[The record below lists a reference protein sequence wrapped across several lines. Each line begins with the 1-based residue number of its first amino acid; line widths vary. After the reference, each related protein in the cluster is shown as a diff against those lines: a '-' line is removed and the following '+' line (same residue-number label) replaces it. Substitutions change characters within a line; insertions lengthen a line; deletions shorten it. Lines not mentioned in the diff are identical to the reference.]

1 VSTGPLPQPPA
12 AGPPEPPPPTDRR
25 GPAVAVVLVGALLV
39 LVGIGWLLDANGV
52 GVPWRAILPAAL
64 IAIGLATVAGA
75 FRGRQEA
82 LMAVG
87 VALTVVLSVALAA
100 DWDLEVPLAGGVG
113 DRTAQPVTPA
123 ELTDYEL
130 GAGDFRLDLGRLEVP
145 PGTTT
150 VRARVGF
157 GELAVDLPGGVAVEV
172 DARAGVGSVQAFGRE
187 ESGVGTH
194 LETSGQDGAAGD
206 RRLVLDLRVG
216 VGRVEVDR

>member
-1 VSTGPLPQPPA
+1 VTTEPLPPQ
-12 AGPPEPPPPTDRR
+12 PTDRR

-64 IAIGLATVAGA
+64 IAVGLATVAGA

-82 LMAVG
+82 LIVVG
-87 VALTVVLSVALAA
+87 IALTVVLSVAVAA
-100 DWDLEVPLAGGVG
+100 DWDLDVPLAGGVG
-113 DRTAQPVTPA
+113 DRDEQPVTPA

-130 GAGDFRLDLGRLEVP
+130 GAGDFNLDLRRLEVP

-157 GELAVDLPGGVAVEV
+157 GELFVDLPDGVAVEV
-172 DARAGVGSVQAFGRE
+172 DARAGVGNVRALGRE
-187 ESGVGTH
+187 ESGVGSR
-194 LETSGQDGAAGD
+194 LEVSTPDGGD

-216 VGRVEVDR
+216 FGQVEVDR